1 MKLKFRIIFFVGT
14 LLVTLF
20 IVKLSSDPNSWVS
33 WYVGTTK
40 SELWAISQRL
50 ENSPPKLSQQGV
62 NHNSFS
68 HNELISVASSSVNS
82 TTTQIARNSDS
93 QNIPENFPLGWYDSI
108 TNLDTLPRIA
118 GEGMNMVMP
127 YIGQQSIQE
136 VRAYL
141 DRAAAAGIKVMVEI
155 PRNQVRRDHRWLI
168 TQFVKQLKTH
178 PAVLGWYLFDEPEFI
193 KLSPR
198 ILERVYR
205 AIKAEDPH
213 HTVAIAFGKLIHIK
227 KYIKALDTVIYF
239 KYPCYYD
246 SPKFCGL
253 ENGIFRKLT
262 STAAFLAKQQDHFW
276 MALQGYGENED
287 GSPTKFNRRLPS
299 IAEERYMVY
308 SAILAQADGLFFWT
322 HYRSQQ
328 RWINSVLTP
337 IVKELKNYLPTI
349 TSSNLNHQLVTDNPH
364 IQAVLY
370 QDLLTQNSLIIAI
383 NHSSKKLQTAIAI
396 KQNIK
401 ANSAQVINSEKSINI
416 NQGLLTNTFEPYA
429 VQIYQ
434 LK

>member
-1 MKLKFRIIFFVGT
+1 
-14 LLVTLF
+14 
-20 IVKLSSDPNSWVS
+20 
-33 WYVGTTK
+33 
-40 SELWAISQRL
+40 
-50 ENSPPKLSQQGV
+50 
-62 NHNSFS
+62 
-68 HNELISVASSSVNS
+68 
-82 TTTQIARNSDS
+82 
-93 QNIPENFPLGWYDSI
+93 
-108 TNLDTLPRIA
+108 
-118 GEGMNMVMP
+118 
-127 YIGQQSIQE
+127 
-136 VRAYL
+136 
-141 DRAAAAGIKVMVEI
+141 
-155 PRNQVRRDHRWLI
+155 
-168 TQFVKQLKTH
+168 
-178 PAVLGWYLFDEPEFI
+178 
-193 KLSPR
+193 
-198 ILERVYR
+198 
-205 AIKAEDPH
+205 
-213 HTVAIAFGKLIHIK
+213 
-227 KYIKALDTVIYF
+227 
-239 KYPCYYD
+239 
-246 SPKFCGL
+246 
-253 ENGIFRKLT
+253 
-262 STAAFLAKQQDHFW
+262 
-276 MALQGYGENED
+276 
-287 GSPTKFNRRLPS
+287 
-299 IAEERYMVY
+299 MVY